1 MLFLCLDDILKK
13 NLFLSKYAQSADQI
27 SQLGKSCAV
36 YIVIRTH
43 LTSFFCV
50 VEEVR
55 YERVLPT
62 YNAADVKT
70 STEFN
75 FVIPPSSEYFTRYR
89 VCVQLYVLG
98 VPNVV
103 FFSLVFRPITKWS
116 LTLK

>member
-1 MLFLCLDDILKK
+1 MCRLYSYPHTP
-13 NLFLSKYAQSADQI
+13 NLI
-27 SQLGKSCAV
+27 
-36 YIVIRTH
+36 
-43 LTSFFCV
+43 FCV

-89 VCVQLYVLG
+89 VCVCNYM
-98 VPNVV
+98 
-103 FFSLVFRPITKWS
+103 F
-116 LTLK
+116 